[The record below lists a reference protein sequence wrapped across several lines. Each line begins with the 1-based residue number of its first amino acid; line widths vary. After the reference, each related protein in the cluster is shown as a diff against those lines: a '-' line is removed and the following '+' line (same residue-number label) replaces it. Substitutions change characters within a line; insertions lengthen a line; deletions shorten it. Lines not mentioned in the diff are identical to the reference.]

1 MRTCLGLAAPAL
13 ALALGLALAA
23 SASAQNMAD
32 YAAPLPK
39 PKPKPKP
46 QPTTLQKVASFTAKA
61 LNYNTY
67 LPPPGSTNNSIKDP
81 RLLPNKS
88 PSETLVDVIDVVRP
102 HDFVNFNVPH

>member
-1 MRTCLGLAAPAL
+1 MRLSLGLA

-23 SASAQNMAD
+23 PASAQNMAD
-32 YAAPLPK
+32 YGIAPKK

-46 QPTTLQKVASFTAKA
+46 QPTFFQKVKTFTTKA
-61 LNYNTY
+61 FDYNTY

-88 PSETLVDVIDVVRP
+88 PSETLVDFIDVARP
-102 HDFVNFNVPH
+102 QDPVKFYVP